1 MTCTYCEQL
10 RLMSSPWL
18 ALKRFPAE
26 LRTRE
31 SLGSV
36 SGGLL
41 LHGCCCLLAERGDM
55 HEEAKIPAVP
65 ET

>member
-1 MTCTYCEQL
+1 
-10 RLMSSPWL
+10 MSSIDVQSL
-18 ALKRFPAE
+18 AGSQRFLAE

-55 HEEAKIPAVP
+55 HEEAKKSAVP